1 MRTGRKGFVLIA
13 TTIVLAVLLGLAGI
27 VVDAGRMYL
36 IKSELQA
43 FTDAASLN
51 AVMQLDGSPGGQEKA
66 RRAASELAGGDHPM
80 KWDMGSRPIETGNVQ
95 AYFDQPNQVRVVVSV
110 RAPIIFLKALGA
122 IQADAS
128 TVSASSVAAGGP
140 PRLLQ

>member
-1 MRTGRKGFVLIA
+1 VRTGRKGFVLIA

-27 VVDAGRMYL
+27 LVDAGRMYL

-51 AVMQLDGSPGGQEKA
+51 AAMQLDGSGGGPDKA
-66 RRAASELAGGDHPM
+66 RKAASELAGGDHPM
-80 KWDMGSRPIETGNVQ
+80 KWDMGSRPIENVQ
-95 AYFDQPNQVRVVVSV
+95 VYFDQPSQVRVVVSV

-128 TVSASSVAAGGP
+128 TVSASSVAASGP
-140 PRLLQ
+140 PRLLE